1 MNVFKKNILKF
12 ILSFIFI
19 IIVDVILSVT
29 AANYIRSQ
37 QSASNIIETVSSE
50 IVLTNGNYV
59 VSPIAKQLIDENN
72 LWMMIIDKN
81 SGKEKFNIDKPKDIA
96 NQFNFADVV
105 RFSRFYL
112 KDYPVFTQIKDNDND
127 IYIIAFPKDSII
139 RYGNNYFDLNRI
151 QIFSNH
157 YCINDFLLT
166 YCSVYFY
173 ISTVLPS

>member
-19 IIVDVILSVT
+19 IIVDVILLVT

-72 LWMMIIDKN
+72 LWLMIIDKN
-81 SGKEKFNIDKPKDIA
+81 NNAAMRFCIFLPFLTSLNNRLLANSKIMTSWAPHSLSFLSG
-96 NQFNFADVV
+96 
-105 RFSRFYL
+105 S
-112 KDYPVFTQIKDNDND
+112 
-127 IYIIAFPKDSII
+127 
-139 RYGNNYFDLNRI
+139 LN
-151 QIFSNH
+151 
-157 YCINDFLLT
+157 
-166 YCSVYFY
+166 
-173 ISTVLPS
+173 

>member
-19 IIVDVILSVT
+19 IIVDVILLVT

-72 LWMMIIDKN
+72 LWMMIIDK
-81 SGKEKFNIDKPKDIA
+81 
-96 NQFNFADVV
+96 
-105 RFSRFYL
+105 
-112 KDYPVFTQIKDNDND
+112 
-127 IYIIAFPKDSII
+127 
-139 RYGNNYFDLNRI
+139 
-151 QIFSNH
+151 
-157 YCINDFLLT
+157 
-166 YCSVYFY
+166 
-173 ISTVLPS
+173 